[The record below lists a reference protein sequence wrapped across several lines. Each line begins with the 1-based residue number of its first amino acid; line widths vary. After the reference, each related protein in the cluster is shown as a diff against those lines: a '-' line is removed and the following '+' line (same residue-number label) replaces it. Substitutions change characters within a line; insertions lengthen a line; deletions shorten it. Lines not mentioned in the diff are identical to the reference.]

1 MKKRNADS
9 NRRGYLVKKAE
20 PHLFMSPSYLLLLLF
35 IAYPFLNVI
44 RMSFLDYRLTRR
56 VRPFIGIDNFRRI
69 LNDPDMG
76 MILTN
81 SLVFV
86 FVTVGLQF
94 LLGLILA
101 LALRKTFKGRAVY
114 QGIVF
119 IPWAFSNFIV
129 GLTFRWLFN
138 AEFGPVNDLLLRFGF
153 IAERLVFLGSPR
165 LALYTVITALVWQG
179 IPFFGIMILAA
190 LQSIPDEF
198 YEAGALEGCTGVRG
212 FFYITLPTI
221 KATVIITLMLRLIWV
236 FNNAELIFVMTGG
249 GPANTSHTLASYM
262 FTRAYSTL
270 DFGFASAIGVFFMVI
285 LVSASA
291 VFMGITRYTDLK
303 SEG

>member
-1 MKKRNADS
+1 MF
-9 NRRGYLVKKAE
+9 V
-20 PHLFMSPSYLLLLLF
+20 
-35 IAYPFLNVI
+35 AYPFLNVI
-44 RMSFLDYRLTRR
+44 RMSFMDYRLTRR
-56 VRPFIGIDNFRRI
+56 DRPFIGLANFRRI
-69 LNDPDMG
+69 FNDPDIM
-76 MILTN
+76 MILGN

-94 LLGLILA
+94 LLGLTLA
-101 LALRKTFKGRAVY
+101 LALRKPFRGRGLY

-129 GLTFRWLFN
+129 ALTFRWLFN
-138 AEFGPVNDLLLRFGF
+138 AEFGPINDLLLRFGF
-153 IAERLVFLGSPR
+153 ITQRMVFLGSPTY
-165 LALYTVITALVWQG
+165 ALYTVITAMVWQG

-190 LQSIPDEF
+190 LQSVPSDF

-236 FNNAELIFVMTGG
+236 FNNAELIFIMTQG

-270 DFGFASAIGVFFMVI
+270 DFGFASAIGVFFMII
-285 LVSASA
+285 LVTA
-291 VFMGITRYTDLK
+291 VSIFLGISRYNEAKGD
-303 SEG
+303 